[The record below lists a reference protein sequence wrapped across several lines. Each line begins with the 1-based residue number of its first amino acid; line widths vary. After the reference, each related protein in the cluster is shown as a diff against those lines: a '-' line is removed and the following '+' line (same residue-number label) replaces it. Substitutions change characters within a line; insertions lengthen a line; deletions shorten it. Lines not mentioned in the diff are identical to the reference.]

1 MQREI
6 LTDSFSNETT
16 KSLTVTMR
24 DGERKEIKPRRGEI
38 FETVTARQF
47 YNIPIC
53 AYRCIDDE
61 GIMVRFYGY
70 SLSGRATLKQDYS
83 RHFFFETLDQCQ
95 EALKENHTFTL

>member
-24 DGERKEIKPRRGEI
+24 DGEKKEIKPRGGEI

-47 YNIPIC
+47 FNIPIC
-53 AYRCIDDE
+53 AYRCIDED
-61 GIMVRFYGY
+61 GVMVRFYGY
-70 SLSGRATLKQDYS
+70 AEGEYPLKQKQLNPSCSLPDS
-83 RHFFFETLDQCQ
+83 LILSC
-95 EALKENHTFTL
+95 ACKV

>member
-24 DGERKEIKPRRGEI
+24 DGKKKEIKPRRGEI
-38 FETVTARQF
+38 FETVTARQYF
-47 YNIPIC
+47 NIPIC
-53 AYRCIDDE
+53 AYRCIDEE
-61 GIMVRFYGY
+61 GVMVRFYGY
-70 SLSGRATLKQDYS
+70 ALSGRATLAQDYS
-83 RHFFFETLDQCQ
+83 RHSFYETMDQCQ

>member
-24 DGERKEIKPRRGEI
+24 DGKKKEIKPRRGEL
-38 FETVTARQF
+38 FETVTDRQY

-53 AYRCIDDE
+53 AYRCVNED

-70 SLSGRATLKQDYS
+70 ALSGRATLKQDYS
-83 RHFFFETLDQCQ
+83 RHFFFETMDQCQ
-95 EALKENHTFTL
+95 EALKDNHTYTL

>member
-38 FETVTARQF
+38 FETVTTRQF

-53 AYRCIDDE
+53 AYRCINE
-61 GIMVRFYGY
+61 YGVVVRFYGY
-70 SLSGRATLKQDYS
+70 ALSGGATLKQDYS
-83 RHFFFETLDQCQ
+83 RHFFYETLEQCQ

>member
-1 MQREI
+1 MKKEI
-6 LTDSFSNETT
+6 VTDSFANDTT
-16 KSLTVTMR
+16 KTLTITMR

-53 AYRCIDDE
+53 AYRCIDEE

-70 SLSGRATLKQDYS
+70 ALSGRATLAQDYS
-83 RHFFFETLDQCQ
+83 RHFFYETMDQCS
-95 EALKENHTFTL
+95 EALKDNHTFTL

>member
-24 DGERKEIKPRRGEI
+24 DGKKKEIKPRRGEI
-38 FETVTARQF
+38 FETVTTRQF

-53 AYRCIDDE
+53 AYRCINE
-61 GIMVRFYGY
+61 YGVVVRFYGY
-70 SLSGRATLKQDYS
+70 ALSGRATLKQDYS
-83 RHFFFETLDQCQ
+83 RHLFFETMDQCY
-95 EALKENHTFTL
+95 EALKDNHVFTL

>member
-24 DGERKEIKPRRGEI
+24 DGKKKEIKPRRGEI
-38 FETVTARQF
+38 FETVTTRQF

-53 AYRCIDDE
+53 AYRCINE
-61 GIMVRFYGY
+61 YGVVVRFYGY
-70 SLSGRATLKQDYS
+70 ALSGRATLKQDYS
-83 RHFFFETLDQCQ
+83 RHLFFEKMDQCY
-95 EALKENHTFTL
+95 EALKDNHVFTL